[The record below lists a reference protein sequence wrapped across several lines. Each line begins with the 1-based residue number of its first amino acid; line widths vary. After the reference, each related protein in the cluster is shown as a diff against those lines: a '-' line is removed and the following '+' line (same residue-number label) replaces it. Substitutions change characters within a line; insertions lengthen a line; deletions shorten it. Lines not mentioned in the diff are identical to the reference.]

1 MGEGPFFLGNAF
13 CMGFAW
19 TSTEACTSCYSFR
32 TATHATLRLGT
43 TACPRFCDTKV
54 LVLVPKGRQR
64 LADGGV
70 IGVDGASG
78 VARCRSGAVDVR
90 CRDSMLG

>member
-1 MGEGPFFLGNAF
+1 MGGGPFFLGKTS
-13 CMGFAW
+13 AW
-19 TSTEACTSCYSFR
+19 VSRGQVPKLARHVIRSR
-32 TATHATLRLGT
+32 QATHATLRLGT

-54 LVLVPKGRQR
+54 LVLVPNGRER
-64 LADGGV
+64 LADGGI

-78 VARCRSGAVDVR
+78 VARCRNGAVDVR